1 MKSRPHYLFLP
12 AILFLVLL
20 LSALDLKKEIE
31 FTVPKGWP
39 KPVYSFTRNK
49 PNIKSFELGRAL
61 FYDPILSRD
70 SSISCESCHLS
81 FTAFSHPDHRVSHGI
96 AGLVGNRNAP
106 SLVNLAWSPL
116 LMWDGKARSIEEQ
129 AVLPITNPI
138 EMDLK
143 MADAVKKL
151 QRSFKYRK
159 MFFAAFKD
167 STVNEEKLLKA
178 LAMFT
183 SNLVS
188 YHSKYDSVVQKI
200 KGVSFTESEQRGYMI
215 FKQQCASCH
224 KEPLF
229 TDHSFRI
236 NGLPADTF
244 YRDAG
249 RMKVTHNKN
258 DSLKFRVPTLRNIE
272 FSGPYFHDGRV
283 NKLKEA
289 LKHYAELDRSNPLL
303 DSELRKGS
311 GLDKQNLKDLTS
323 FLRTLTDK
331 YYLYNSNYRPNN

>member
-1 MKSRPHYLFLP
+1 MKRRSFYIFFSLSLI
-12 AILFLVLL
+12 ILVFI
-20 LSALDLKKEIE
+20 SAVDLKNEIE

-39 KPVYSFTRNK
+39 KPVYSFKNNK
-49 PNIKSFELGRAL
+49 VNRKGFELGRAL

-116 LMWDGKARSIEEQ
+116 LMWDGKAKSIEEQ
-129 AVLPITNPI
+129 AILPITNPI

-143 MADAVKKL
+143 MTDAVRKL
-151 QRSFKYRK
+151 QRSYRYRTL
-159 MFFAAFKD
+159 FYSAFKD
-167 STVNEEKLLKA
+167 STVNEKKLLNA
-178 LAMFT
+178 LALFT

-188 YHSKYDSVVQKI
+188 YHSKYDSVMQKLN
-200 KGVSFTESEQRGYMI
+200 GVTFTETEQRGYEI
-215 FKQQCASCH
+215 FKQQCSSCH

-229 TDHSFRI
+229 TDHSFRN
-236 NGLPADTF
+236 NGLPPDTF
-244 YRDAG
+244 YKDIG
-249 RMKVTHNKN
+249 RMKVTRDKR

-283 NKLKEA
+283 NKLKEV
-289 LKHYAELDRSNPLL
+289 LKHYSEMDKLNPLL
-303 DSELRKGS
+303 DPDLKKNLKLE
-311 GLDKQNLKDLTS
+311 KQDLKDLTS

-331 YYLYNSNYRPNN
+331 YYLYNSNYRPIN